1 MGSATS
7 AANTIQVRRLARS
20 FKGVT
25 AVDGIDLDV
34 APGEIRGFLGPN
46 GAGKSTTVAM
56 LVTLLR
62 PSAGGALVAGHDIVR
77 EAPAVR
83 RVIGVALQDVA
94 LDATLTAREHARLQG
109 ALHGLPGAE
118 RARRGDELLERFG
131 LAAVADRRVGGFS
144 GGMKRRLDLALA
156 LVHRPRVLFLDE
168 PTTGLDI
175 QSRTALWH
183 DVRSLAR
190 DEGVTVFL
198 TTQYLDEAD
207 ALADRVDIIAAGRIV
222 ASDTP
227 AALKAEFG
235 RPTVVVRP
243 ADEAD
248 TPVLVATLA
257 EFGRAATSGG
267 GAQAVQLLA
276 GVDLSDIV
284 RALDGRGIAVAEL
297 QLQAPSLDD
306 VFLAKTGHSLE
317 GAAPSPP
324 SDADDTHDP
333 ELVS

>member
-1 MGSATS
+1 MPSA
-7 AANTIQVRRLARS
+7 IQVRRLARS

-62 PSAGGALVAGHDIVR
+62 PSAGTARVAGHDVVR
-77 EAPAVR
+77 EAAAVR
-83 RVIGVALQDVA
+83 RAIGVALQDVA

-109 ALHGLPGAE
+109 ALHGLSAAD
-118 RARRGDELLERFG
+118 RARRGDELFERFG

-183 DVRSLAR
+183 EVRSLAR
-190 DEGVTVFL
+190 DDGVTVFL

-207 ALADRVDIIAAGRIV
+207 ALADHVDIINAGRIV

-227 AALKAEFG
+227 HALKAEFG
-235 RPTVVVRP
+235 RPTVIVRP
-243 ADEAD
+243 VDEAN
-248 TPVLVATLA
+248 TGALAAALA
-257 EFGRAATSGG
+257 EFGRPSTAG
-267 GAQAVQLLA
+267 GAAEAVQLLA

-297 QLQAPSLDD
+297 RLQAPSLDD

-317 GAAPSPP
+317 GASLAPAGPAGS
-324 SDADDTHDP
+324 HDG
-333 ELVS
+333 ELVP